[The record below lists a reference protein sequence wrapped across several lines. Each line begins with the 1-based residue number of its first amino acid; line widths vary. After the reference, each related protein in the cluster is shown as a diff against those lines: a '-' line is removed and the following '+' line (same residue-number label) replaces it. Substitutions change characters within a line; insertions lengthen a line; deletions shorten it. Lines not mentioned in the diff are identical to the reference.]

1 MEMKVGKKYR
11 LDIDLAKRVMTFSAE
26 IISVG
31 ERFVKFK
38 DKFGKIKIF
47 NINSIVQIEE
57 EWADD

>member
-11 LDIDLAKRVMTFSAE
+11 LDIDLVKRVMTFSAE
-26 IISVG
+26 IIEVG

-47 NINSIVQIEE
+47 NINSIIQIDEGWE
-57 EWADD
+57 DE